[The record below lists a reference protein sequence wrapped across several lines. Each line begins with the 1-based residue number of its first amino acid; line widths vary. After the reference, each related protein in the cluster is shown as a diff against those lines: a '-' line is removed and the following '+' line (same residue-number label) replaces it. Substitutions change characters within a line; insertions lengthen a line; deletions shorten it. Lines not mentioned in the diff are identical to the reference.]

1 MTVRQPVAVAS
12 LAGKS
17 RHSATE
23 PRPSCSNTSVGVPAR
38 LAAISAYSIRC
49 PMISTNGKSNSE
61 MPLQQ
66 RRIGL
71 EPRRR
76 ASKGNASLDQEHG
89 AVGDGAERSEI
100 LVKNDAGGAA
110 VAQLPDDRPDFF
122 GDARRQTF
130 GGLVEHDQVGI
141 GHQRAS
147 DGQHL
152 LFTAR

>member
-38 LAAISAYSIRC
+38 LAAISAYSIRG

-76 ASKGNASLDQEHG
+76 ASKGNAALDQEHG
-89 AVGDGAERSEI
+89 AGAERSEI
-100 LVKNDAGGAA
+100 LVDNDAGDAA